1 MSKLNYVTA
10 IINRLKALKTGIT
23 TNAAAWVG
31 QADTPAT
38 TQAHIDALETA
49 DAEIVALEN
58 QVSQKR
64 TALKAVT
71 HSKSDVADA
80 IELRA
85 KGIHANASSKWID
98 YGLTDPNNAAD
109 AGRVARPLSNK
120 GIIKT
125 VIDDYDGIG
134 FIVEWEKLA
143 DAETYEVER
152 GEAANSTDVNTIPAF
167 KHLVSIRKIKYTD
180 DEVEKGKRYFYR
192 MRGINARGAGEW
204 SEPVSRV
211 Q

>member
-10 IINRLKALKTGIT
+10 IINRLKALKTGIGGNDT
-23 TNAAAWVG
+23 AWTG
-31 QADTPAT
+31 QEDTPAT
-38 TQAHIDALETA
+38 TQTHIDALEAA

-64 TALKAVT
+64 TALKILT
-71 HSKSDVADA
+71 HSKSEVANA

-85 KGIHANASSKWID
+85 KGIHATATSKWID
-98 YGLTDPNNAAD
+98 YGLTDPNSAA
-109 AGRVARPLSNK
+109 ATERTTRLVCKK
-120 GIIKT
+120 GIIKSI
-125 VIDDYDGIG
+125 IDDYDGVG

-152 GEAANSTDVNTIPAF
+152 GIGVDAADVNIIPEF

-180 DEVEKGKRYFYR
+180 DDVEKGKRYFYR
-192 MRGINARGAGEW
+192 IRGINAQGAGDW
-204 SEPVSRV
+204 SNAGSMV